1 LWKIVYAKTFVHQYQ
16 KLDLEIQK
24 RVYNVI
30 RDLQH
35 SEDPAKLGIPKKGQL
50 KNMYAAYV
58 GKYRIIYDIYRKE
71 ITIYF
76 VYVGTHKDV
85 YGTD

>member
-1 LWKIVYAKTFVHQYQ
+1 MEDCICKNLCSSISKTRFRNTKTCVQC
-16 KLDLEIQK
+16 
-24 RVYNVI
+24 I

-35 SEDPAKLGIPKKGQL
+35 SEDPAKLGMPKKGQL

-58 GKYRIIYDIYRKE
+58 EKYRIIYDIYRKE